1 MYASFPTIQRRGFL
15 ALFLMVLLSLMT
27 VHPYCL
33 SPSIKSP
40 SFASMDRRRLVGPLL
55 ANPLRKKQ
63 QKSDDNDDD
72 DDMNIEELGFA
83 DDVKEFLHAAQAL
96 AEKERIKVDVDSDIF
111 DDDEEEVDM
120 DTDEAD
126 IDDTDNDDS
135 NVHLDS
141 KVVTSIDDIEVA
153 DEDNDSL
160 QSEVIQSDQTME
172 WKRDV
177 ESIIRDVITKQ
188 NVYLQ
193 KITWKGGRIEVIITA
208 NDDPDDPAGPS
219 SGVLSM
225 CHRMMYEAFEL
236 RESDLAV
243 VTRYEIIV
251 ASPGIGEVLRSDRDF
266 VSFKGFTVSVST
278 TEIFK
283 KKTAFEGTLVERTE
297 EYVSISQKG
306 RLIKVPR
313 NVIAE
318 VRLPKP
324 KYESTDTEMRKL
336 R

>member
-1 MYASFPTIQRRGFL
+1 MTATSPATQRQSF
-15 ALFLMVLLSLMT
+15 LLSCVALLLSCQQCISFCT
-27 VHPYCL
+27 VNPLCV
-33 SPSIKSP
+33 SP
-40 SFASMDRRRLVGPLL
+40 SFASMSRRRLAGPLL
-55 ANPLRKKQ
+55 AKPLRKKQ
-63 QKSDDNDDD
+63 QKTDDNDDD
-72 DDMNIEELGFA
+72 DINIEELGFA
-83 DDVKEFLHAAQAL
+83 DDVKEFLHAAQAM
-96 AEKERIKVDVDSDIF
+96 AVKERIAATVGVDVV
-111 DDDEEEVDM
+111 DDEEVDTE
-120 DTDEAD
+120 TDEAD
-126 IDDTDNDDS
+126 NDEAENEES
-135 NVHLDS
+135 NEQLDS

-160 QSEVIQSDQTME
+160 QNEVIQIDQAIE
-172 WKRDV
+172 LKRNV
-177 ESIIRDVITKQ
+177 EQIIRDVVTKQ
-188 NVYLQ
+188 NVFLQ

-208 NDDPDDPAGPS
+208 TDDPDDPAGPS

-236 RESDLAV
+236 RENDLSV

-266 VSFKGFTVSVST
+266 VSFKGFTVSVTT

-297 EYVSISQKG
+297 DYVSISQKG

-313 NVIAE
+313 TIIAE